1 MQAGQDSG
9 ILHWSMFLRSNT
21 RIKDGKEHRYYRVV
35 ESRRL
40 QSGKVAQRQVLYL
53 GEINDSQQA
62 AWRRTLEV
70 FDEAEQRITPLSLFP
85 EDRPVPADAID
96 SVQVKLGEMK
106 LERARPYGNCW
117 LGCELWRQLE
127 LDRFWSEKLPQGREG
142 VAWPQVLEL
151 LVVNRLI
158 EPGSEFRLH
167 RHWFDHSA
175 MDVLLGQD
183 FAVAEKDRL
192 YRCLDRVLEHKQD
205 LFVHLQQR
213 WKDLFDAEFDLLLY
227 DLTST
232 YVEGEAEQNPK
243 ARHGYS
249 RDRRPDC
256 KQVVIALVVTPAGFP
271 LAYEVMDGNTSDK
284 TTLRGFLDT
293 HRKPVRQSAAG
304 VADGPRN
311 SDRGSAGRKCERRE
325 QEMFYLVGTSRAK
338 VKQYEKQWLELP
350 WQKVRESVEVKL
362 FAQDGELYV
371 LAKSEGRQ
379 AKEIAM
385 RRKKLARL
393 LRKLRA
399 MRRSCPKRDQLLM
412 RVGAA
417 KTDAGRAF
425 GFVKINLPT
434 AGQEVTRETFTFR
447 LDKAK
452 LKEAELRDGHYLL
465 RTNLVAEDPAVLWD
479 RYMQL
484 TQIEAAFK
492 CLKSE
497 LGIRPIHHQLE
508 HRVDAHI
515 LVAFLAYCLT
525 VTLKHRLRMHA
536 PGLTPRAVLEKL
548 AGDPDAGRIVSDD
561 RWPPPDHAA
570 LHRAGSRP
578 GAFASSP
585 EPRIAAT
592 TASAHHHVRLVS
604 SLSPTQNVV
613 ETFGVPLLKTKDL
626 PASDLSNCEGSAN
639 NHFGRL
645 RHASGMRGG
654 FNGRPSSPGRRPHRH
669 PRDTRPKSFRA

>member
-1 MQAGQDSG
+1 
-9 ILHWSMFLRSNT
+9 MFLRSNT
-21 RIKDGKEHRYYRVV
+21 RIKDGKPHRYYTVV

-62 AWRRTLEV
+62 AWRKTLEV

-117 LGCELWRQLE
+117 LGCELWRQLQ
-127 LDRFWSEKLPQGREG
+127 LDRFWSEKLPEGREG

-175 MDVLLGQD
+175 MDILLGQD

-192 YRCLDRVLEHKQD
+192 YRCLDRVLEHKQE

-243 ARHGYS
+243 ARYGYS
-249 RDRRPDC
+249 RDKRPDC
-256 KQVVIALVVTPAGFP
+256 KQVVIALIVTPAGLP
-271 LAYEVMDGNTSDK
+271 LAYEVMAGNTSEK
-284 TTLRGFLDT
+284 TTLRGFLD
-293 HRKPVRQSAAG
+293 RIESLYGKARRVWLM
-304 VADGPRN
+304 
-311 SDRGSAGRKCERRE
+311 DRGIPTEALL
-325 QEMFYLVGTSRAK
+325 QEMRTTRQETFYLVGTSRAK
-338 VKQYEKQWLELP
+338 VKRYEKRWLELP
-350 WQKVRESVEVKL
+350 WKKVRESVEVKL

-425 GFVKINLPT
+425 GFVNINLPQ

-447 LDKAK
+447 LNKVR

-479 RYMQL
+479 RYVQL

-548 AGDPDAGRIVSDD
+548 AGIQMLDVSFPTTDGRRLIMPRYTEPDPDQALLLHHLSLVLPQQ
-561 RWPPPDHAA
+561 PPPH
-570 LHRAGSRP
+570 LTTS
-578 GAFASSP
+578 AS
-585 EPRIAAT
+585 
-592 TASAHHHVRLVS
+592 S
-604 SLSPTQNVV
+604 SLSPQ
-613 ETFGVPLLKTKDL
+613 LK
-626 PASDLSNCEGSAN
+626 
-639 NHFGRL
+639 
-645 RHASGMRGG
+645 M
-654 FNGRPSSPGRRPHRH
+654 
-669 PRDTRPKSFRA
+669 